1 MPTAVPTAAPDAARS
16 AAFVEKLKA
25 TYNAGMLTMMIN
37 LGHETGLW
45 EALAQGPGT
54 SAELAARAKLS
65 ERHVREWLGSV
76 TVGGVVDYEAAGG
89 SYSLPQEHA
98 FWLTG
103 PRYTNLAPMSGMVM
117 GLAQRLDDVAGAF
130 RNGGGVPYDNYRP
143 HFTHSMDVLGR
154 AKYDELLIKAY
165 LPCASGLTD
174 WLSAGAD
181 VADVGCGTGHCLNLM
196 AAAYPASRFV
206 GFDFSD
212 GALELARDEAARM
225 GLSNVRFEVA
235 DVRHLPTEPGLDV
248 IFAFDAIHDQADPAG
263 VLAQIRAALR
273 HDGLFFMVDIKASS
287 HLEDN
292 LAEPGTMMMYG
303 MSVLHCMQV
312 SLAYDGAGLGT
323 VWGTQLATEMLH
335 EAGFGDVSIHDIRA
349 DPSNCIYV
357 CR

>member
-1 MPTAVPTAAPDAARS
+1 MTTTAAPDAARS

-54 SAELAARAKLS
+54 SAELAQRASLS

-76 TVGGVVDYEAAGG
+76 TVGGVVEYDAP
-89 SYSLPQEHA
+89 SKTYSFPQEHA

-117 GLAQRLDDVAGAF
+117 GLAQRLDDVAVAF

-154 AKYDELLIKAY
+154 AKYDELLVNAY
-165 LPCASGLTD
+165 LPSAPGLIERLSSGV
-174 WLSAGAD
+174 D

-196 AAAYPASRFV
+196 AAAFPASRFV
-206 GFDFSD
+206 GFDFSS
-212 GALELARDEAARM
+212 GALELARAEAQRM
-225 GLSNVRFEVA
+225 GLGNVRFDVA
-235 DVRHLPTEPGLDV
+235 DVRHLPTDPGFDV

-263 VLAQIRAALR
+263 VLGRIREAL
-273 HDGLFFMVDIKASS
+273 HVDGMFFMVDIKASS

-292 LAEPGTMMMYG
+292 LAEPATMMMYG
-303 MSVLHCMQV
+303 MSVLHCMEV

-323 VWGTQLATEMLH
+323 VWGTQLATAMLH
-335 EAGFGDVSIHDIRA
+335 DAGFGDVIIHDIRA